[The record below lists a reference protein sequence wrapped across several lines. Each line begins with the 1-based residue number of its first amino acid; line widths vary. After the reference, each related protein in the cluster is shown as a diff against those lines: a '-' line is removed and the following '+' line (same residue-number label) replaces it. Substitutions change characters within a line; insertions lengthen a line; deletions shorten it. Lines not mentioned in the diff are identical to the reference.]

1 MRAKTAQSQFF
12 TTSDGVRLHYLEAG
26 QGPTLVMIP
35 GWSQAAEQFCYQI
48 EGLSDRFHC
57 IVLDMRG
64 HGESDKVDYGYKISR
79 FAKDVIEVLT
89 GLELSDVALLGHS
102 MGCSVMWAYWDMF
115 GPERLSKLILTD
127 QSPFLIAN
135 PAWSEAERL
144 AAGAAFDLE
153 EVVKNANALA
163 GSDGATIS
171 GKLLRNMVT
180 RNMPDAEFDWMLECN
195 LKLPRQH
202 AAALLLNHCAQDWRD
217 VIPRITLP
225 TLVVGGKISVVPW
238 QSQVW
243 IHEQIPSS
251 QLVLFEE
258 SEGGQ
263 HFMFIEGADKFNQV
277 VASFMA

>member
-57 IVLDMRG
+57 IALDMRG

-79 FAKDVIEVLT
+79 FAKDVSEVLT

-127 QSPFLIAN
+127 QSPFLTAS
-135 PAWSEAERL
+135 PTWSETERL

-153 EVVKNANALA
+153 GVVKNVNALA
-163 GSDGATIS
+163 GPDGATIS

-180 RNMPDAEFDWMLECN
+180 RNMSDAEFDWMLECN

-202 AAALLLNHCAQDWRD
+202 AAALLLNHCTQDWRD

-251 QLVLFEE
+251 QLVVFEE

>member
-1 MRAKTAQSQFF
+1 M
-12 TTSDGVRLHYLEAG
+12 
-26 QGPTLVMIP
+26 
-35 GWSQAAEQFCYQI
+35 
-48 EGLSDRFHC
+48 
-57 IVLDMRG
+57 
-64 HGESDKVDYGYKISR
+64 
-79 FAKDVIEVLT
+79 
-89 GLELSDVALLGHS
+89 
-102 MGCSVMWAYWDMF
+102 
-115 GPERLSKLILTD
+115 
-127 QSPFLIAN
+127 
-135 PAWSEAERL
+135 
-144 AAGAAFDLE
+144 
-153 EVVKNANALA
+153 NALA
-163 GSDGATIS
+163 GPDGATIS

-180 RNMPDAEFDWMLECN
+180 RNMSDAEFDWMLECN